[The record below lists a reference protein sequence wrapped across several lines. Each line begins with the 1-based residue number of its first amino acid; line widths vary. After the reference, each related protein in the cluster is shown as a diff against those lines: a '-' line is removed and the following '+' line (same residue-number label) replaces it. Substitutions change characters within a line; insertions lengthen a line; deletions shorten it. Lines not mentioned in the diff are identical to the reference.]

1 MRRLPRMLSLSR
13 LLNRAV
19 WTCGLS
25 AVFVGGALLA
35 QNAGDQPV
43 GLAGVLPAASPADLE
58 GTLASFPENWTP
70 WATAVQGELNQL
82 YTEPG
87 TVAQQRET
95 LAKLRRRLATCNQY
109 LADSRYRSLNN
120 LLTSLRGGLKRRLD
134 VAEAVLGTL
143 DLPASAWQAR
153 QTQTARDVTNAAVNL
168 SNNLNNVST
177 GAGWKT
183 YLKLPE
189 LLQATNSRDA
199 ARITSAAAATQQQ
212 LANAP
217 TDEVTRQFVARP
229 DFAALRSALANH
241 AGAAAGGAEGQP
253 QLRQVASDLLNA
265 LERHAEE
272 PSSEASGAVRNAYSR
287 LAAVTP
293 DGGARISEALRSNHF
308 NHNVRLFA
316 PEAFLNRFIS
326 ETRQDT
332 SGINEQVDEARV
344 SGAQTTFTTVG
355 VDVQPSANSAL
366 LTLVVNGNVAANT
379 LASTDQAQVSI
390 NGTARFN
397 AQKSLYFDGE
407 RFAFGPTLVGAN
419 ANNQITNIDTKY
431 DGLPLIG
438 RIAQNKAWQVAESRQ
453 AEGEAM
459 VVNRIRSM
467 VASQLDGQINREFG
481 PSGELP
487 GRLNTL
493 INALRRKDLF
503 PSALQW
509 SSTNTDVRMSGR
521 VMGAGE
527 VGGTEPDLSQ
537 VNPRGVT
544 LMLHQSAVNNGLDR
558 LGFAGQT
565 LSDDELLKKLQ
576 GHLSDLL
583 GKPVDLASSKP
594 KKTSDENA
602 ARMLSFAAQDPV
614 RVSFIDDTIELT
626 IRAGLKQEGKEE
638 IPPHLIRVPLTAKAV
653 NEGIL
658 LTPGNV
664 SVETI
669 DKQDSQAV
677 RAGIIKKKIEE
688 AIPEQ
693 LLKRSLVVQ
702 RGNRLM
708 TLAVTRL
715 RSIDGWLTV
724 WIE

>member
-1 MRRLPRMLSLSR
+1 MRRLPRILTLSR
-13 LLNRAV
+13 LMKNAA

-35 QNAGDQPV
+35 GNADEAPV

-58 GTLASFPENWTP
+58 GALGSFPENWTP
-70 WATAVQGELNQL
+70 WATAVQAELNQL
-82 YTEPG
+82 YTESG

-109 LADSRYRSLNN
+109 LADPRYRSLNN
-120 LLTSLRGGLKRRLD
+120 LLTTLRGGLKRRLD
-134 VAEAVLGTL
+134 VAEAVLGTM
-143 DLPASAWQAR
+143 DLPATAWQSR
-153 QTQTARDVTNAAVNL
+153 QAQTARDVTNAAVSL
-168 SNNLNNVST
+168 SNNLNSVST

-183 YLKLPE
+183 YLKLSD
-189 LLQATNSRDA
+189 LLTALNTRDGA
-199 ARITSAAAATQQQ
+199 KINAAAAETQTL

-217 TDEVTRQFVARP
+217 TDEVTQKFVARP
-229 DFAALRSALANH
+229 DFVALRNALANH
-241 AGAAAGGAEGQP
+241 AGAVAGGAEGQP
-253 QLRQVASDLLNA
+253 QLRQVATDLLNA
-265 LERHAEE
+265 IERHEEE
-272 PSSEASGAVRNAYSR
+272 PSSEAGKAVRKAYAR

-293 DGGARISEALRSNHF
+293 DGGARIVDALRSNYF
-308 NHNVRLFA
+308 NHNIRLFA
-316 PEAFLNRFIS
+316 PESFLNRFIS
-326 ETRQDT
+326 ETRRDS
-332 SGINEQVDEARV
+332 SGINEQVEEAQV
-344 SGAQTTFTTVG
+344 SGAQTTYTTVG

-366 LTLVVNGNVAANT
+366 MTLVVNGNVASNT

-390 NGTARFN
+390 YGTARFN

-407 RFAFGPTLVGAN
+407 RFAFGQTMVGAQ

-431 DGLPLIG
+431 DGIPIIR
-438 RIAQNKAWQVAESRQ
+438 RIAQNKAWEVAGSRQ

-459 VVNRIRSM
+459 VVNRIRGM
-467 VASQLDGQINREFG
+467 VASQLDGQINQEFG
-481 PSGELP
+481 PTGEVP
-487 GRLNTL
+487 TRLNTL
-493 INALRRKDLF
+493 ISALRRKDLF
-503 PSALQW
+503 PSPLQW

-521 VMGAGE
+521 VMGAAE
-527 VGGTEPDLSQ
+527 LGGTEPDLTQ

-544 LMLHQSAVNNGLDR
+544 LMVHQSAVNNGLDR

-565 LSDDELLKKLQ
+565 LSDDELVKKLQ

-583 GKPVDLASSKP
+583 GKPVDLMSGKP
-594 KKTSDENA
+594 KKASDENA
-602 ARMLSFAAQDPV
+602 ARMLAFDGQDPV
-614 RVSFIDDTIELT
+614 RVAFIDDTIELT
-626 IRAGLKQEGKEE
+626 IRAGLKQEGREE
-638 IPPHLIRVPLTAKAV
+638 IPPHLIRVPLTVKAV

-677 RAGIIKKKIEE
+677 RAGVIKKKIEE

-693 LLKRSLVVQ
+693 LLKRSMSMQ
-702 RGNRLM
+702 RGNRMM

-715 RSIDGWLTV
+715 RAVDGWLTV
-724 WIE
+724 WVE

>member
-1 MRRLPRMLSLSR
+1 MRRLPRILTLSR
-13 LLNRAV
+13 LMKNAA

-35 QNAGDQPV
+35 GNADEAPV

-58 GTLASFPENWTP
+58 GALGSFPENWTP
-70 WATAVQGELNQL
+70 WATAVQAELNQL
-82 YTEPG
+82 YTESG

-109 LADSRYRSLNN
+109 LADPRYRSLNN
-120 LLTSLRGGLKRRLD
+120 LLTTLRGGLKRRLD
-134 VAEAVLGTL
+134 VAEAVLGTM
-143 DLPASAWQAR
+143 DLPATAWQSR
-153 QTQTARDVTNAAVNL
+153 QAQTARDVTNAAVSL
-168 SNNLNNVST
+168 SNNLNSVST

-183 YLKLPE
+183 YLKLSD
-189 LLQATNSRDA
+189 LLTALNTRDGA
-199 ARITSAAAATQQQ
+199 KINAAAAETQTL

-217 TDEVTRQFVARP
+217 TDEVTQKFVARP
-229 DFAALRSALANH
+229 DFVALRNALANH
-241 AGAAAGGAEGQP
+241 AGAVAGGAEGQP
-253 QLRQVASDLLNA
+253 QLRQVATDLLNA
-265 LERHAEE
+265 IERHEEE
-272 PSSEASGAVRNAYSR
+272 PSSEAGRAVRNAYAR

-293 DGGARISEALRSNHF
+293 DGGARIVDALRSNYF
-308 NHNVRLFA
+308 NHNIRLFA
-316 PEAFLNRFIS
+316 PESFLNRFIS
-326 ETRQDT
+326 ETRRDS
-332 SGINEQVDEARV
+332 SGINEQVEEAQV
-344 SGAQTTFTTVG
+344 SGAQTTYTTVG

-366 LTLVVNGNVAANT
+366 MTLVVNGNVASNT

-390 NGTARFN
+390 YGTARFN

-407 RFAFGPTLVGAN
+407 RFAFGQTMVGAQ

-431 DGLPLIG
+431 DGIPIIR
-438 RIAQNKAWQVAESRQ
+438 RIAQNKAWEVAGSRQ

-459 VVNRIRSM
+459 VVNRIRGM
-467 VASQLDGQINREFG
+467 VASQLDGQINQEFG
-481 PSGELP
+481 PTGEVP
-487 GRLNTL
+487 TRLNTL
-493 INALRRKDLF
+493 ISALRRKDLF
-503 PSALQW
+503 PSPLQW

-521 VMGAGE
+521 VMGAAE
-527 VGGTEPDLSQ
+527 LGGTEPDLTQ

-544 LMLHQSAVNNGLDR
+544 LMVHQSAVNNGLDR

-565 LSDDELLKKLQ
+565 LSDDELVKKLQ

-583 GKPVDLASSKP
+583 GKPVDLMSGKP
-594 KKTSDENA
+594 KKASDENA
-602 ARMLSFAAQDPV
+602 ARMLAFDGQDPV
-614 RVSFIDDTIELT
+614 RVAFIDDTIELT
-626 IRAGLKQEGKEE
+626 IRAGLKQEGREE
-638 IPPHLIRVPLTAKAV
+638 IPPHLIRVPLTVKAV

-677 RAGIIKKKIEE
+677 RAGVIKKKIEE

-693 LLKRSLVVQ
+693 LLKRSVSMQ
-702 RGNRLM
+702 RGNRMM

-715 RSIDGWLTV
+715 RAVDGWLTV
-724 WIE
+724 WVE

>member
-1 MRRLPRMLSLSR
+1 MRRLPRILTLSR
-13 LLNRAV
+13 LMKNAA

-35 QNAGDQPV
+35 GNADEAPV

-58 GTLASFPENWTP
+58 GALGSFPENWTP
-70 WATAVQGELNQL
+70 WATAVQAELNQL
-82 YTEPG
+82 YTESG

-109 LADSRYRSLNN
+109 LADPRYRSLNN
-120 LLTSLRGGLKRRLD
+120 LLTTLRGGLKRRLD
-134 VAEAVLGTL
+134 VAEAVLGTM
-143 DLPASAWQAR
+143 DLPATAWQSR
-153 QTQTARDVTNAAVNL
+153 QAQTARDVTNAAVSL
-168 SNNLNNVST
+168 SNNLNSVST

-183 YLKLPE
+183 YLKLSD
-189 LLQATNSRDA
+189 LLTALNTRDGA
-199 ARITSAAAATQQQ
+199 KINAAAAETQTL

-217 TDEVTRQFVARP
+217 TDEVTQKFVARP
-229 DFAALRSALANH
+229 DFVALRNALANH
-241 AGAAAGGAEGQP
+241 AGAVAGGAEGQP
-253 QLRQVASDLLNA
+253 QLRQVATDLLNA
-265 LERHAEE
+265 IERHEEE
-272 PSSEASGAVRNAYSR
+272 PSSEAGKAVRKAYAR

-293 DGGARISEALRSNHF
+293 DGGARIVDALRSNYF
-308 NHNVRLFA
+308 NHNIRLFA
-316 PEAFLNRFIS
+316 PESFLNRFIS
-326 ETRQDT
+326 ETRRDS
-332 SGINEQVDEARV
+332 SGINEQVEEAQV
-344 SGAQTTFTTVG
+344 SGAQTTYTTVG

-366 LTLVVNGNVAANT
+366 MTLVVNGNVASNT

-390 NGTARFN
+390 YGTARFN

-407 RFAFGPTLVGAN
+407 RFAFGQTMVGAQ

-431 DGLPLIG
+431 DGIPIIR
-438 RIAQNKAWQVAESRQ
+438 RIAQNKAWEVAGSRQ

-459 VVNRIRSM
+459 VVNRIRGM
-467 VASQLDGQINREFG
+467 VASQLDGQINQEFG
-481 PSGELP
+481 PTGEVP
-487 GRLNTL
+487 TRLNTL
-493 INALRRKDLF
+493 ISALRRKDLF
-503 PSALQW
+503 PSPLQW

-521 VMGAGE
+521 VMGAAE
-527 VGGTEPDLSQ
+527 LGGTEPDLTQ

-544 LMLHQSAVNNGLDR
+544 LMVHQSAVNNGLDR

-565 LSDDELLKKLQ
+565 LSDDELVKKLQ

-583 GKPVDLASSKP
+583 GKPVDLMSGKP
-594 KKTSDENA
+594 KKASDENA
-602 ARMLSFAAQDPV
+602 ARMLAFDGQDPV
-614 RVSFIDDTIELT
+614 RVAFIDDTIELT
-626 IRAGLKQEGKEE
+626 IRAGLKQEGREE
-638 IPPHLIRVPLTAKAV
+638 IPPHLIRVPLTVKAV

-677 RAGIIKKKIEE
+677 RAGVIKKKIEE

-693 LLKRSLVVQ
+693 LLKRSVSMQ
-702 RGNRLM
+702 RGNRMM

-715 RSIDGWLTV
+715 RAVDGWLTV
-724 WIE
+724 WVE

>member
-1 MRRLPRMLSLSR
+1 MRRLPRILTLSR
-13 LLNRAV
+13 LMKNAA

-35 QNAGDQPV
+35 GNAEEAPA

-58 GTLASFPENWTP
+58 GALGSFPENWTP
-70 WATAVQGELNQL
+70 WATAVQAELNQL

-109 LADSRYRSLNN
+109 LADPRYRSLNN
-120 LLTSLRGGLKRRLD
+120 LLTTLRGGLKRRLD
-134 VAEAVLGTL
+134 VAEAVLGTM
-143 DLPASAWQAR
+143 DLPATAWQSR
-153 QTQTARDVTNAAVNL
+153 QAQTARDVTNAAVSL
-168 SNNLNNVST
+168 SNNLNSVST

-183 YLKLPE
+183 YLKLSD
-189 LLQATNSRDA
+189 LLTALNTRDGA
-199 ARITSAAAATQQQ
+199 KINAAAAETQTL

-217 TDEVTRQFVARP
+217 TDEVTQKFVARP
-229 DFAALRSALANH
+229 DFVALRNALANH
-241 AGAAAGGAEGQP
+241 AGAVAGGAEGQP
-253 QLRQVASDLLNA
+253 QLRQVATDLLNA
-265 LERHAEE
+265 IERHEEE
-272 PSSEASGAVRNAYSR
+272 PSSEAGRAVRNAYAR

-293 DGGARISEALRSNHF
+293 DGGARIVDALRSNYF
-308 NHNVRLFA
+308 NHNIRLFA
-316 PEAFLNRFIS
+316 PESFLNRFIS
-326 ETRQDT
+326 ETRRDS
-332 SGINEQVDEARV
+332 SGINEQVEEAQV
-344 SGAQTTFTTVG
+344 SGAQTTYTTVG

-366 LTLVVNGNVAANT
+366 MTLVVNGNVASNT

-390 NGTARFN
+390 YGTARFN

-407 RFAFGPTLVGAN
+407 RFAFGQTMVGAQ

-431 DGLPLIG
+431 DGIPIIR
-438 RIAQNKAWQVAESRQ
+438 RIAQNKAWEVAGSRQ

-459 VVNRIRSM
+459 VVNRIRGM
-467 VASQLDGQINREFG
+467 VASQLDGQINQEFG
-481 PSGELP
+481 PTGEVP
-487 GRLNTL
+487 TRLNTL
-493 INALRRKDLF
+493 ISALRRKDLF
-503 PSALQW
+503 PSPLQW

-521 VMGAGE
+521 VMGAAE
-527 VGGTEPDLSQ
+527 LGGTEPDLTQ

-544 LMLHQSAVNNGLDR
+544 LMVHQSAVNNGLDR

-565 LSDDELLKKLQ
+565 LSDDELVKKLQ

-583 GKPVDLASSKP
+583 GKPVDLMSGKP
-594 KKTSDENA
+594 KKASDENA
-602 ARMLSFAAQDPV
+602 ARMLAFDGQDPV
-614 RVSFIDDTIELT
+614 RVAFIDDTIELT
-626 IRAGLKQEGKEE
+626 IRAGLKQEGREE
-638 IPPHLIRVPLTAKAV
+638 IPPHLIRVPLTVKAV

-677 RAGIIKKKIEE
+677 RAGVIKKKIEE

-693 LLKRSLVVQ
+693 LLKRSMSMQ
-702 RGNRLM
+702 RGNRMM

-715 RSIDGWLTV
+715 RAVDGWLTV
-724 WIE
+724 WVE

>member
-1 MRRLPRMLSLSR
+1 MRRLPRILTLSR
-13 LLNRAV
+13 LMKNAA

-35 QNAGDQPV
+35 GNADEAPV

-58 GTLASFPENWTP
+58 GALGSFPENWTP
-70 WATAVQGELNQL
+70 WATAVQAELNQL
-82 YTEPG
+82 YTESG

-109 LADSRYRSLNN
+109 LADPRYRSLNN
-120 LLTSLRGGLKRRLD
+120 LLTTLRGGLKRRLD
-134 VAEAVLGTL
+134 VAEAVLGTM
-143 DLPASAWQAR
+143 DLPATAWQSR
-153 QTQTARDVTNAAVNL
+153 QAQTARDVTNAAVSL
-168 SNNLNNVST
+168 SNNLNSVST

-183 YLKLPE
+183 YLKLSD
-189 LLQATNSRDA
+189 LLTALNTRDGA
-199 ARITSAAAATQQQ
+199 KINAAAAETQTL

-217 TDEVTRQFVARP
+217 TDEVTQKFVARP
-229 DFAALRSALANH
+229 DFVALRNALANH
-241 AGAAAGGAEGQP
+241 AGAVAGGAEGQP
-253 QLRQVASDLLNA
+253 QLRQVATDLLNA
-265 LERHAEE
+265 IERHEEE
-272 PSSEASGAVRNAYSR
+272 PSSEAGKAVRNAYAR

-293 DGGARISEALRSNHF
+293 DGGARIVDALRSNYF
-308 NHNVRLFA
+308 NHNIRLFA
-316 PEAFLNRFIS
+316 PESFLNRFIS
-326 ETRQDT
+326 ETRRDS
-332 SGINEQVDEARV
+332 SGINEQVEEAQV
-344 SGAQTTFTTVG
+344 SGAQTTYTTVG

-366 LTLVVNGNVAANT
+366 MTLVVNGNVASNT

-390 NGTARFN
+390 YGTARFN

-407 RFAFGPTLVGAN
+407 RFAFGQTMVGAQ

-431 DGLPLIG
+431 DGIPIIR
-438 RIAQNKAWQVAESRQ
+438 RIAQNKAWEVAGSRQ

-459 VVNRIRSM
+459 VVNRIRGM
-467 VASQLDGQINREFG
+467 VASQLDGQINQEFG
-481 PSGELP
+481 PTGEVP
-487 GRLNTL
+487 TRLNTL
-493 INALRRKDLF
+493 ISALRRKDLF
-503 PSALQW
+503 PSPLQW

-521 VMGAGE
+521 VMGAAE
-527 VGGTEPDLSQ
+527 LGGTEPDLTQ

-544 LMLHQSAVNNGLDR
+544 LMVHQSAVNNGLDR

-565 LSDDELLKKLQ
+565 LSDDELVKKLQ

-583 GKPVDLASSKP
+583 GKPVDLMSGKP
-594 KKTSDENA
+594 KKASDENA
-602 ARMLSFAAQDPV
+602 ARMLAFDGQDPV
-614 RVSFIDDTIELT
+614 RVAFIDDTIELT
-626 IRAGLKQEGKEE
+626 IRAGLKQEGREE
-638 IPPHLIRVPLTAKAV
+638 IPPHLIRVPLTVKAV

-677 RAGIIKKKIEE
+677 RAGVIKKKIEE

-693 LLKRSLVVQ
+693 LLKRSVSMQ
-702 RGNRLM
+702 RGNRMM

-715 RSIDGWLTV
+715 RAVDGWLTV
-724 WIE
+724 WVE

>member
-1 MRRLPRMLSLSR
+1 MRRLPRILTLSR
-13 LLNRAV
+13 LMKNAA

-35 QNAGDQPV
+35 GNADEAPV

-58 GTLASFPENWTP
+58 GALGSFPENWTP
-70 WATAVQGELNQL
+70 WATAVQAELNQL
-82 YTEPG
+82 YTESG

-109 LADSRYRSLNN
+109 LADPRYRSLNN
-120 LLTSLRGGLKRRLD
+120 LLTTLRGGLKRRLD
-134 VAEAVLGTL
+134 VAEAVLGTM
-143 DLPASAWQAR
+143 DLPATAWQSR
-153 QTQTARDVTNAAVNL
+153 QAQTARDVTNAAVSL
-168 SNNLNNVST
+168 SNNLNSVST

-183 YLKLPE
+183 YLKLSD
-189 LLQATNSRDA
+189 LLTALNTRDGA
-199 ARITSAAAATQQQ
+199 KINAAAAETQTL

-217 TDEVTRQFVARP
+217 TDEVTQKFVARP
-229 DFAALRSALANH
+229 DFVALRNALANH
-241 AGAAAGGAEGQP
+241 AGAVAGGAEGQP
-253 QLRQVASDLLNA
+253 QLRQVATDLLNA
-265 LERHAEE
+265 IERHEEE
-272 PSSEASGAVRNAYSR
+272 PSSEAGKAVRNAYAR

-293 DGGARISEALRSNHF
+293 DGGARIVDALRSNYF
-308 NHNVRLFA
+308 NHNIRLFA
-316 PEAFLNRFIS
+316 PESFLNRFIS
-326 ETRQDT
+326 ETRRDS
-332 SGINEQVDEARV
+332 SGINEQVEEAQV
-344 SGAQTTFTTVG
+344 SGAQTTYTTVG

-366 LTLVVNGNVAANT
+366 MTLVVNGNVASNT

-390 NGTARFN
+390 YGTARFN

-407 RFAFGPTLVGAN
+407 RFAFGQTMVGAQ

-431 DGLPLIG
+431 DSIPIIR
-438 RIAQNKAWQVAESRQ
+438 RIAQNKAWEVAGSRQ

-459 VVNRIRSM
+459 VVNRIRGM
-467 VASQLDGQINREFG
+467 VASQLDGQINQEFG
-481 PSGELP
+481 PTGEVP
-487 GRLNTL
+487 TRLNTL
-493 INALRRKDLF
+493 ISALRRKDLF
-503 PSALQW
+503 PSPLQW

-521 VMGAGE
+521 VMGAAE
-527 VGGTEPDLSQ
+527 LGGTEPDLTQ

-544 LMLHQSAVNNGLDR
+544 LMVHQSAVNNGLDR

-565 LSDDELLKKLQ
+565 LSDDELVKKLQ

-583 GKPVDLASSKP
+583 GKPVDLMSGKP
-594 KKTSDENA
+594 KKASDENA
-602 ARMLSFAAQDPV
+602 ARMLAFDGQDPV
-614 RVSFIDDTIELT
+614 RVAFIDDTIELT
-626 IRAGLKQEGKEE
+626 IRAGLKQEGREE
-638 IPPHLIRVPLTAKAV
+638 IPPHLIRVPLTVKAV

-677 RAGIIKKKIEE
+677 RAGVIKKKIEE

-693 LLKRSLVVQ
+693 LLKRSMSMQ
-702 RGNRLM
+702 RGNRMM

-715 RSIDGWLTV
+715 RAVDGWLTV
-724 WIE
+724 WVE

>member
-1 MRRLPRMLSLSR
+1 MRRLPRILTLSR
-13 LLNRAV
+13 LMKNAA

-35 QNAGDQPV
+35 GNADEAPA

-58 GTLASFPENWTP
+58 GALGSFPENWTP
-70 WATAVQGELNQL
+70 WATAVQAELNQL

-109 LADSRYRSLNN
+109 LADPRYRSLNN
-120 LLTSLRGGLKRRLD
+120 LLTTLRGGLKRRLD
-134 VAEAVLGTL
+134 VAEAVLGTM
-143 DLPASAWQAR
+143 DLPATAWQSR
-153 QTQTARDVTNAAVNL
+153 QAQTARDVTNAAVSL
-168 SNNLNNVST
+168 SNNLNSVST

-183 YLKLPE
+183 YLKLSD
-189 LLQATNSRDA
+189 LLTALNTRDGA
-199 ARITSAAAATQQQ
+199 KINAAAAETQTL

-217 TDEVTRQFVARP
+217 TDEVTQKFVARP
-229 DFAALRSALANH
+229 DFVALRNALANH
-241 AGAAAGGAEGQP
+241 AGAVAGGAEGQP
-253 QLRQVASDLLNA
+253 QLRQVATDLLNA
-265 LERHAEE
+265 IERHEEE
-272 PSSEASGAVRNAYSR
+272 PSSEAGKAVRNAYAR

-293 DGGARISEALRSNHF
+293 DGGARIVDALRSNYF
-308 NHNVRLFA
+308 NHNIRLFA
-316 PEAFLNRFIS
+316 PESFLNRFIS
-326 ETRQDT
+326 ETRRDS
-332 SGINEQVDEARV
+332 SGINEQVEEAQV
-344 SGAQTTFTTVG
+344 SGAQTTYTTVG

-366 LTLVVNGNVAANT
+366 MTLVVNGNVASNT

-390 NGTARFN
+390 YGTARFN

-407 RFAFGPTLVGAN
+407 RFAFGQTMVGAQ

-431 DGLPLIG
+431 DGIPIIR
-438 RIAQNKAWQVAESRQ
+438 RIAQNKAWEVAGSRQ

-459 VVNRIRSM
+459 VVNRIRGM
-467 VASQLDGQINREFG
+467 VASQLDGQINQEFG
-481 PSGELP
+481 PTGEVP
-487 GRLNTL
+487 TRLNTL
-493 INALRRKDLF
+493 ISALRRKDLF
-503 PSALQW
+503 PSPLQW

-521 VMGAGE
+521 VMGAAE
-527 VGGTEPDLSQ
+527 LGGTEPDLTQ

-544 LMLHQSAVNNGLDR
+544 LMVHQSAVNNGLDR

-565 LSDDELLKKLQ
+565 LSDDELVKKLQ

-583 GKPVDLASSKP
+583 GKPVDLMSGKP
-594 KKTSDENA
+594 KKASDENA
-602 ARMLSFAAQDPV
+602 ARMLAFDGQDPV
-614 RVSFIDDTIELT
+614 RVAFIDDTIELT
-626 IRAGLKQEGKEE
+626 IRAGLKQEGREE
-638 IPPHLIRVPLTAKAV
+638 IPPHLIRVPLTVKAV

-677 RAGIIKKKIEE
+677 RAGVIKKKIEE

-693 LLKRSLVVQ
+693 LLKRSVSMQ
-702 RGNRLM
+702 RGNRMM

-715 RSIDGWLTV
+715 RAVDGWLTV
-724 WIE
+724 WVE

>member
-1 MRRLPRMLSLSR
+1 MK
-13 LLNRAV
+13 NAA

-35 QNAGDQPV
+35 GNADEAPV

-58 GTLASFPENWTP
+58 GALGSFPENWTP
-70 WATAVQGELNQL
+70 WATAVQAELNQL
-82 YTEPG
+82 YTESG

-109 LADSRYRSLNN
+109 LADPRYRSLNN
-120 LLTSLRGGLKRRLD
+120 LLTTLRGGLKRRLD
-134 VAEAVLGTL
+134 VAEAVLGTM
-143 DLPASAWQAR
+143 DLPATAWQSR
-153 QTQTARDVTNAAVNL
+153 QAQTARDVTNAAVSL
-168 SNNLNNVST
+168 SNNLNSVST

-183 YLKLPE
+183 YLKLSD
-189 LLQATNSRDA
+189 LLTALNTRDGA
-199 ARITSAAAATQQQ
+199 KINAAAAETQTL

-217 TDEVTRQFVARP
+217 TDEVTQKFVARP
-229 DFAALRSALANH
+229 DFVALRNALANH
-241 AGAAAGGAEGQP
+241 AGAVAGGAEGQP
-253 QLRQVASDLLNA
+253 QLRQVATDLLNA
-265 LERHAEE
+265 IERHEEE
-272 PSSEASGAVRNAYSR
+272 PSSEAGKAVRNAYAR

-293 DGGARISEALRSNHF
+293 DGGARIVDALRSNYF
-308 NHNVRLFA
+308 NHNIRLFA
-316 PEAFLNRFIS
+316 PESFLNRFIS
-326 ETRQDT
+326 ETRRDS
-332 SGINEQVDEARV
+332 SGINEQVEEAQV
-344 SGAQTTFTTVG
+344 SGAQTTYTTVG

-366 LTLVVNGNVAANT
+366 MTLVVNGNVASNT

-390 NGTARFN
+390 YGTARFN

-407 RFAFGPTLVGAN
+407 RFAFGQTMVGAQ

-431 DGLPLIG
+431 DGIPIIR
-438 RIAQNKAWQVAESRQ
+438 RIAQNKAWEVAGSRQ

-459 VVNRIRSM
+459 VVNRIRGM
-467 VASQLDGQINREFG
+467 VASQLDGQINQEFG
-481 PSGELP
+481 PTGEVP
-487 GRLNTL
+487 TRLNTL
-493 INALRRKDLF
+493 ISALRRKDLF
-503 PSALQW
+503 PSPLQW

-521 VMGAGE
+521 VMGAAE
-527 VGGTEPDLSQ
+527 LGGTEPDLTQ

-544 LMLHQSAVNNGLDR
+544 LMVHQSAVNNGLDR

-565 LSDDELLKKLQ
+565 LSDDELVKKLQ

-583 GKPVDLASSKP
+583 GKPVDLMSGKP
-594 KKTSDENA
+594 KKASDENA
-602 ARMLSFAAQDPV
+602 ARMLAFDGQDPV
-614 RVSFIDDTIELT
+614 RVAFIDDTIELT
-626 IRAGLKQEGKEE
+626 IRAGLKQEGREE
-638 IPPHLIRVPLTAKAV
+638 IPPHLIRVPLTVKAV

-677 RAGIIKKKIEE
+677 RAGVIKKKIEE

-693 LLKRSLVVQ
+693 LLKRSISMQ
-702 RGNRLM
+702 RGNRMM

-715 RSIDGWLTV
+715 RAVDGWLTV
-724 WIE
+724 WVE

>member
-1 MRRLPRMLSLSR
+1 MRRLPRILTLSR
-13 LLNRAV
+13 LMKNAA

-35 QNAGDQPV
+35 GNADEAPA

-58 GTLASFPENWTP
+58 GALGSFPENWTP
-70 WATAVQGELNQL
+70 WATAVQAELNQL
-82 YTEPG
+82 YTESG

-109 LADSRYRSLNN
+109 LADPRYRSLNN
-120 LLTSLRGGLKRRLD
+120 LLTTLRGGLKRRLD
-134 VAEAVLGTL
+134 VAEAVLGTM
-143 DLPASAWQAR
+143 DLPATAWQSR
-153 QTQTARDVTNAAVNL
+153 QAQTARDVTNAAVSL
-168 SNNLNNVST
+168 SNNLNSVST

-183 YLKLPE
+183 YLKLSD
-189 LLQATNSRDA
+189 LLTALNTRDGA
-199 ARITSAAAATQQQ
+199 KINAAAAETQTL

-217 TDEVTRQFVARP
+217 TDEVTQKFVARP
-229 DFAALRSALANH
+229 DFVALRNALANH
-241 AGAAAGGAEGQP
+241 AGAVAGGAEGQP
-253 QLRQVASDLLNA
+253 QLRQVATDLLNA
-265 LERHAEE
+265 IERHEEE
-272 PSSEASGAVRNAYSR
+272 PSSEAGKAVRNAYAR

-293 DGGARISEALRSNHF
+293 DGGARIVDALRSNYF
-308 NHNVRLFA
+308 NHNIRLFA
-316 PEAFLNRFIS
+316 PESFLNRFIS
-326 ETRQDT
+326 ETRRDS
-332 SGINEQVDEARV
+332 SGINEQVEEAQV
-344 SGAQTTFTTVG
+344 SGAQTTYTTVG

-366 LTLVVNGNVAANT
+366 MTLVVNGNVASNT

-390 NGTARFN
+390 YGTARFN

-407 RFAFGPTLVGAN
+407 RFAFGQTMVGAQ

-431 DGLPLIG
+431 DGIPIIR
-438 RIAQNKAWQVAESRQ
+438 RIAQNKAWEVAGSRQ

-459 VVNRIRSM
+459 VVNRIRGM
-467 VASQLDGQINREFG
+467 VASQLDGQINQEFG
-481 PSGELP
+481 PTGEVP
-487 GRLNTL
+487 TRLNTL
-493 INALRRKDLF
+493 ISALRRKDLF
-503 PSALQW
+503 PSPLQW

-521 VMGAGE
+521 VMGAAE
-527 VGGTEPDLSQ
+527 LGGTEPDLTQ

-544 LMLHQSAVNNGLDR
+544 LMVHQSAVNNGLDR

-565 LSDDELLKKLQ
+565 LSDDELVKKLQ

-583 GKPVDLASSKP
+583 GKPVDLMSGKP
-594 KKTSDENA
+594 KKASDENA
-602 ARMLSFAAQDPV
+602 ARMLAFDGQDPV
-614 RVSFIDDTIELT
+614 RVAFIDDTIELT
-626 IRAGLKQEGKEE
+626 IRAGLKQEGREE
-638 IPPHLIRVPLTAKAV
+638 IPPHLIRVPLTVKAV

-677 RAGIIKKKIEE
+677 RAGVIKKKIEE

-693 LLKRSLVVQ
+693 LLKRSMSMQ
-702 RGNRLM
+702 RGNRMM

-715 RSIDGWLTV
+715 RAVDGWLTV
-724 WIE
+724 WVE

>member
-1 MRRLPRMLSLSR
+1 MRRLPRILTLSR
-13 LLNRAV
+13 LMKNAA

-35 QNAGDQPV
+35 GNADEAPV

-58 GTLASFPENWTP
+58 GALGSFPENWTP
-70 WATAVQGELNQL
+70 WATAVQAELNQL
-82 YTEPG
+82 YTESG

-109 LADSRYRSLNN
+109 LADPRYRSLNN
-120 LLTSLRGGLKRRLD
+120 LLTTLRGGLKRRLD
-134 VAEAVLGTL
+134 VAEAVLGTM
-143 DLPASAWQAR
+143 DLPATAWQSR
-153 QTQTARDVTNAAVNL
+153 QAQTARDVTNAAVSL
-168 SNNLNNVST
+168 SNNLNSVST

-183 YLKLPE
+183 YLKLSD
-189 LLQATNSRDA
+189 LLTALNTRDGA
-199 ARITSAAAATQQQ
+199 KINAAAAETQTL

-217 TDEVTRQFVARP
+217 TDEVTQKFVARP
-229 DFAALRSALANH
+229 DFVALRNALANH
-241 AGAAAGGAEGQP
+241 AGAVAGGAEGQP
-253 QLRQVASDLLNA
+253 QLRQVATDLLNA
-265 LERHAEE
+265 IERHEEE
-272 PSSEASGAVRNAYSR
+272 PSSEAGKAVRNAYAR

-293 DGGARISEALRSNHF
+293 DGGARIVDALRSNYF
-308 NHNVRLFA
+308 NHNIRLFA
-316 PEAFLNRFIS
+316 PESFLNRFIS
-326 ETRQDT
+326 ETRRDS
-332 SGINEQVDEARV
+332 SGINEQVEEAQV
-344 SGAQTTFTTVG
+344 SGAQTTYTTVG

-366 LTLVVNGNVAANT
+366 MTLVVNGNVASNT

-390 NGTARFN
+390 YGTARFN

-407 RFAFGPTLVGAN
+407 RFAFGQTMVGAQ

-431 DGLPLIG
+431 DGIPIIR
-438 RIAQNKAWQVAESRQ
+438 RIAQNKAWEVAGSRQ

-459 VVNRIRSM
+459 VVNRIRGM
-467 VASQLDGQINREFG
+467 VASQLDGQINQEFG
-481 PSGELP
+481 PTGEVP
-487 GRLNTL
+487 TRLNTL
-493 INALRRKDLF
+493 ISALRRKDLF
-503 PSALQW
+503 PSPLQW

-521 VMGAGE
+521 VMGAAE
-527 VGGTEPDLSQ
+527 LGGTEPDLTQ

-544 LMLHQSAVNNGLDR
+544 LMVHQSAVNNGLDR

-565 LSDDELLKKLQ
+565 LSDDELVKKLQ

-583 GKPVDLASSKP
+583 GKPVDLMSGKP
-594 KKTSDENA
+594 KKASDENA
-602 ARMLSFAAQDPV
+602 ARMLAFDGQDPV
-614 RVSFIDDTIELT
+614 RVAFIDDTIELT
-626 IRAGLKQEGKEE
+626 IRAGLKQEGREE
-638 IPPHLIRVPLTAKAV
+638 IPPHLIRVPLTVKAV

-677 RAGIIKKKIEE
+677 RAGVIKKKIEE

-693 LLKRSLVVQ
+693 LLKRSMSMQ
-702 RGNRLM
+702 RGNRMM

-715 RSIDGWLTV
+715 RAVDGWLTV
-724 WIE
+724 WVE

>member
-1 MRRLPRMLSLSR
+1 MRRLPRILTLSR
-13 LLNRAV
+13 LMKNAA

-35 QNAGDQPV
+35 GNADEAPV

-58 GTLASFPENWTP
+58 GALGSFPENWTP
-70 WATAVQGELNQL
+70 WATAVQAELNQL
-82 YTEPG
+82 YTESG

-109 LADSRYRSLNN
+109 LADPRYRSLNN
-120 LLTSLRGGLKRRLD
+120 LLTTLRGGLKRRLD
-134 VAEAVLGTL
+134 VAEAVLGTM
-143 DLPASAWQAR
+143 DLPATAWQSR
-153 QTQTARDVTNAAVNL
+153 QAQTARDVTNAAVSL
-168 SNNLNNVST
+168 SNNLNSVST

-183 YLKLPE
+183 YLKLSD
-189 LLQATNSRDA
+189 LLTALNTRDGA
-199 ARITSAAAATQQQ
+199 KINAAAAETQTL

-217 TDEVTRQFVARP
+217 TDGVTQNFVARP
-229 DFAALRSALANH
+229 DFVALRNALANH
-241 AGAAAGGAEGQP
+241 AGAVAGGAEGQP
-253 QLRQVASDLLNA
+253 QLRQVATDLLNA
-265 LERHAEE
+265 IERHEEE
-272 PSSEASGAVRNAYSR
+272 PSSEAGKAVRNAYAR

-293 DGGARISEALRSNHF
+293 DGGARIVDALRSNYF
-308 NHNVRLFA
+308 NHNIRLFA
-316 PEAFLNRFIS
+316 PESFLNRFIS
-326 ETRQDT
+326 ETRRDS
-332 SGINEQVDEARV
+332 SGINEQVEEAQV
-344 SGAQTTFTTVG
+344 SGAQTTYTTVG

-366 LTLVVNGNVAANT
+366 MTLVVNGNVASNT

-390 NGTARFN
+390 YGTARFN

-407 RFAFGPTLVGAN
+407 RFAFGQTMVGAQ

-431 DGLPLIG
+431 DGIPIIR
-438 RIAQNKAWQVAESRQ
+438 RIAQNKAWEVAGSRQ

-459 VVNRIRSM
+459 VVNRIRGM
-467 VASQLDGQINREFG
+467 VASQLDGQINQEFG
-481 PSGELP
+481 PTGEVP
-487 GRLNTL
+487 TRLNTL
-493 INALRRKDLF
+493 ISALRRKDLF
-503 PSALQW
+503 PSPLQW

-521 VMGAGE
+521 VMGAAE
-527 VGGTEPDLSQ
+527 LGGTEPDLTQ

-544 LMLHQSAVNNGLDR
+544 LMVHQSAVNNGLDR

-565 LSDDELLKKLQ
+565 LSDDELVKKLQ

-583 GKPVDLASSKP
+583 GKPVDLMSGKP
-594 KKTSDENA
+594 KKASDENA
-602 ARMLSFAAQDPV
+602 ARMLAFDGQDPV
-614 RVSFIDDTIELT
+614 RVAFIDDTIELT
-626 IRAGLKQEGKEE
+626 IRAGLKQEGREE
-638 IPPHLIRVPLTAKAV
+638 IPPHLIRVPLTVKAV

-677 RAGIIKKKIEE
+677 RAGVIKKKIEE

-693 LLKRSLVVQ
+693 LLKRSVSMQ
-702 RGNRLM
+702 RGNRMM

-715 RSIDGWLTV
+715 RAVDGWLTV
-724 WIE
+724 WVE

>member
-1 MRRLPRMLSLSR
+1 MRRLPRILTLSR
-13 LLNRAV
+13 LMKNAA

-35 QNAGDQPV
+35 GNADEAPV

-58 GTLASFPENWTP
+58 GALGSFPENWTP
-70 WATAVQGELNQL
+70 WATAVQAELNQL
-82 YTEPG
+82 YTESG

-109 LADSRYRSLNN
+109 LADPRYRSLNN
-120 LLTSLRGGLKRRLD
+120 LLTTLRGGLKRRLD
-134 VAEAVLGTL
+134 VAEAVLGTM
-143 DLPASAWQAR
+143 DLPATAWQSR
-153 QTQTARDVTNAAVNL
+153 QAQTARDVTNAAVSL
-168 SNNLNNVST
+168 SNNLNSVST

-183 YLKLPE
+183 YLKLSD
-189 LLQATNSRDA
+189 LLTALNTRDGA
-199 ARITSAAAATQQQ
+199 KINVAAAETQTL

-217 TDEVTRQFVARP
+217 TDEVTQKFVARP
-229 DFAALRSALANH
+229 DFVALRNALANH
-241 AGAAAGGAEGQP
+241 AGAVAGGAEGQP
-253 QLRQVASDLLNA
+253 QLRQVATDLLNA
-265 LERHAEE
+265 IERHEEE
-272 PSSEASGAVRNAYSR
+272 PSSEAGKAVRNAYAR

-293 DGGARISEALRSNHF
+293 DGGARIVDALRSNYF
-308 NHNVRLFA
+308 NHNIRLFA
-316 PEAFLNRFIS
+316 PESFLNRFIS
-326 ETRQDT
+326 ETRRDS
-332 SGINEQVDEARV
+332 SGINEQVEEAQV
-344 SGAQTTFTTVG
+344 SGAQTTYTTVG

-366 LTLVVNGNVAANT
+366 MTLVVNGNVASNT

-390 NGTARFN
+390 YGTARFN

-407 RFAFGPTLVGAN
+407 RFAFGQTMVGAQ

-431 DGLPLIG
+431 DGIPIIR
-438 RIAQNKAWQVAESRQ
+438 RIAQNKAWEVAGSRQ

-459 VVNRIRSM
+459 VVNRIRGM
-467 VASQLDGQINREFG
+467 VASQLDGQINQEFG
-481 PSGELP
+481 PTGEVP
-487 GRLNTL
+487 TRLNTL
-493 INALRRKDLF
+493 ISALRRKDLF
-503 PSALQW
+503 PSPLQW

-521 VMGAGE
+521 VMGAAE
-527 VGGTEPDLSQ
+527 LGGTEPDLTQ

-544 LMLHQSAVNNGLDR
+544 LMVHQSAVNNGLDR

-565 LSDDELLKKLQ
+565 LSDDELVKKLQ

-583 GKPVDLASSKP
+583 GKPVDLMSGKP
-594 KKTSDENA
+594 KKASDENA
-602 ARMLSFAAQDPV
+602 ARMLAFDGQDPV
-614 RVSFIDDTIELT
+614 RVAFIDDTIELT
-626 IRAGLKQEGKEE
+626 IRAGLKQEGREE
-638 IPPHLIRVPLTAKAV
+638 IPPHLIRVPLTVKAV

-677 RAGIIKKKIEE
+677 RAGVIKKKIEE

-693 LLKRSLVVQ
+693 LLKRSMSMQ
-702 RGNRLM
+702 RGNRMM

-715 RSIDGWLTV
+715 RAVDGWLTV
-724 WIE
+724 WVE

>member
-1 MRRLPRMLSLSR
+1 MRRLPRILTLSR
-13 LLNRAV
+13 LMKNAA

-35 QNAGDQPV
+35 GNADEAPA

-58 GTLASFPENWTP
+58 GALGSFPENWTP
-70 WATAVQGELNQL
+70 WATAVQAELNQL

-109 LADSRYRSLNN
+109 LADPRYRSLNN
-120 LLTSLRGGLKRRLD
+120 LLTTLRGGLKRRLD
-134 VAEAVLGTL
+134 VAEAVLGTM
-143 DLPASAWQAR
+143 DLPATAWQSR
-153 QTQTARDVTNAAVNL
+153 QAQTARDVTNAAVSL
-168 SNNLNNVST
+168 SNNLNSVST

-183 YLKLPE
+183 YLKLSD
-189 LLQATNSRDA
+189 LLTALNTRDGA
-199 ARITSAAAATQQQ
+199 KINAAAAETQTL

-217 TDEVTRQFVARP
+217 TDEVTQKFVARP
-229 DFAALRSALANH
+229 DFVALRNALANH
-241 AGAAAGGAEGQP
+241 AGAVAGGAEGQP
-253 QLRQVASDLLNA
+253 QLRQVATDLLNA
-265 LERHAEE
+265 IERHEEE
-272 PSSEASGAVRNAYSR
+272 PSSEAGRAVRNAYAR

-293 DGGARISEALRSNHF
+293 DGGARIVDALRSNYF
-308 NHNVRLFA
+308 NHNIRLFA
-316 PEAFLNRFIS
+316 PESFLNRFIS
-326 ETRQDT
+326 ETRRDS
-332 SGINEQVDEARV
+332 SGINEQVEEAQV
-344 SGAQTTFTTVG
+344 SGAQTTYTTVG

-366 LTLVVNGNVAANT
+366 MTLVVNGNVASNT

-390 NGTARFN
+390 YGTARFN

-407 RFAFGPTLVGAN
+407 RFAFGQTMVGAQ

-431 DGLPLIG
+431 DGIPIIR
-438 RIAQNKAWQVAESRQ
+438 RIAQNKAWEVAGSRQ

-459 VVNRIRSM
+459 VVNRIRGM
-467 VASQLDGQINREFG
+467 VASQLDGQINQEFG
-481 PSGELP
+481 PTGEVP
-487 GRLNTL
+487 TRLNTL
-493 INALRRKDLF
+493 ISALRRKDLF
-503 PSALQW
+503 PSPLQW

-521 VMGAGE
+521 VMGAAE
-527 VGGTEPDLSQ
+527 LGGTEPDLTQ

-544 LMLHQSAVNNGLDR
+544 LMVHQSAVNNGLDR

-565 LSDDELLKKLQ
+565 LSDDELVKKLQ

-583 GKPVDLASSKP
+583 GKPVDLMSGKP
-594 KKTSDENA
+594 KKASDENA
-602 ARMLSFAAQDPV
+602 ARMLAFDGQDPV
-614 RVSFIDDTIELT
+614 RVAFIDDTIELT
-626 IRAGLKQEGKEE
+626 IRAGLKQEGREE
-638 IPPHLIRVPLTAKAV
+638 IPPHLIRVPLTVKAV

-677 RAGIIKKKIEE
+677 RAGVIKKKIEE

-693 LLKRSLVVQ
+693 LLKRSMSMQ
-702 RGNRLM
+702 RGNRMM

-715 RSIDGWLTV
+715 RAVDGWLTV
-724 WIE
+724 WVE

>member
-1 MRRLPRMLSLSR
+1 MRRLPRILTLSR
-13 LLNRAV
+13 LMKNAA

-35 QNAGDQPV
+35 GNADEAPA

-58 GTLASFPENWTP
+58 GALGSFPENWTP
-70 WATAVQGELNQL
+70 WATAVQAELNQL

-109 LADSRYRSLNN
+109 LADPRYRSLNN
-120 LLTSLRGGLKRRLD
+120 LLTTLRGGLKRRLD
-134 VAEAVLGTL
+134 VAEAVLGTM
-143 DLPASAWQAR
+143 DLPATAWQSR
-153 QTQTARDVTNAAVNL
+153 QAQTARDVTNAAVSL
-168 SNNLNNVST
+168 SNNLNSVST

-183 YLKLPE
+183 YLKLSD
-189 LLQATNSRDA
+189 LLTALNTRDGA
-199 ARITSAAAATQQQ
+199 KINAAAAETQTL

-217 TDEVTRQFVARP
+217 TDEVTQKFVARP
-229 DFAALRSALANH
+229 DFVALRNALANH
-241 AGAAAGGAEGQP
+241 AGAVAGRAEGQP
-253 QLRQVASDLLNA
+253 QLRQVATDLLNA
-265 LERHAEE
+265 IERHEEE
-272 PSSEASGAVRNAYSR
+272 PSSEAGRAVRNAYAR

-293 DGGARISEALRSNHF
+293 DGGARIVDALRSNYF
-308 NHNVRLFA
+308 NHNIRLFA
-316 PEAFLNRFIS
+316 PESFLNRFIS
-326 ETRQDT
+326 ETRRDS
-332 SGINEQVDEARV
+332 SGINEQVEEAQV
-344 SGAQTTFTTVG
+344 SGAQTTYTTVG

-366 LTLVVNGNVAANT
+366 MTLVVNGNVASNT

-390 NGTARFN
+390 YGTARFN

-407 RFAFGPTLVGAN
+407 RFAFGQTMVGAQ

-431 DGLPLIG
+431 DGIPIIR
-438 RIAQNKAWQVAESRQ
+438 RIAQNKAWEVAGSRQ

-459 VVNRIRSM
+459 VVNRIRGM
-467 VASQLDGQINREFG
+467 VASQLDGQINQEFG
-481 PSGELP
+481 PTGEVP
-487 GRLNTL
+487 TRLNTL
-493 INALRRKDLF
+493 ISALRRKDLF
-503 PSALQW
+503 PSPLQW

-521 VMGAGE
+521 VMGAAE
-527 VGGTEPDLSQ
+527 LGGTEPDLTQ

-544 LMLHQSAVNNGLDR
+544 LMVHQSAVNNGLDR

-565 LSDDELLKKLQ
+565 LSDDELVKKLQ

-583 GKPVDLASSKP
+583 GKPVDLMSGKP
-594 KKTSDENA
+594 KKASDENA
-602 ARMLSFAAQDPV
+602 ARMLAFDGQDPV
-614 RVSFIDDTIELT
+614 RVAFIDDTIELT
-626 IRAGLKQEGKEE
+626 IRAGLKQEGREE
-638 IPPHLIRVPLTAKAV
+638 IPPHLIRVPLTVKAV

-677 RAGIIKKKIEE
+677 RAGVIKKKIEE

-693 LLKRSLVVQ
+693 LLKRSMSMQ
-702 RGNRLM
+702 RGNRMM

-715 RSIDGWLTV
+715 RAVDGWLTV
-724 WIE
+724 WVE

>member
-1 MRRLPRMLSLSR
+1 MRRLPRILTLSR
-13 LLNRAV
+13 LMKNAA

-35 QNAGDQPV
+35 GNADEAPV

-58 GTLASFPENWTP
+58 GALGSFPENWTP
-70 WATAVQGELNQL
+70 WATAVQAELNQL
-82 YTEPG
+82 YTESG

-109 LADSRYRSLNN
+109 LADPRYRSLNN
-120 LLTSLRGGLKRRLD
+120 LLTTLRGGLKRRLD
-134 VAEAVLGTL
+134 VAEAVLGTM
-143 DLPASAWQAR
+143 DLPATAWQSR
-153 QTQTARDVTNAAVNL
+153 QAQTARDVTNAAVSL
-168 SNNLNNVST
+168 SNNLNSVST

-183 YLKLPE
+183 YLKLSD
-189 LLQATNSRDA
+189 LLTALNTRDGA
-199 ARITSAAAATQQQ
+199 KINAAAAETQTL

-217 TDEVTRQFVARP
+217 TDEVTQKFVARP
-229 DFAALRSALANH
+229 DFVALRNALANH
-241 AGAAAGGAEGQP
+241 AGAVAGGAEGQP
-253 QLRQVASDLLNA
+253 QLRQVATDLLNA
-265 LERHAEE
+265 IERHEEE
-272 PSSEASGAVRNAYSR
+272 PSSEAGKAVRNAYAR

-293 DGGARISEALRSNHF
+293 DGGARIVDALRSNYF
-308 NHNVRLFA
+308 NHNIRLFA
-316 PEAFLNRFIS
+316 PESFLNRFIS
-326 ETRQDT
+326 ETRRDS
-332 SGINEQVDEARV
+332 SGINEQVEEAQV
-344 SGAQTTFTTVG
+344 SGAQTTYTTVG

-366 LTLVVNGNVAANT
+366 MTLVVNGNVASNT

-390 NGTARFN
+390 YGTARFN

-407 RFAFGPTLVGAN
+407 RFAFGQTMVGAQ

-431 DGLPLIG
+431 DGIPIIR
-438 RIAQNKAWQVAESRQ
+438 RIAQNKAWEVAGSRQ

-459 VVNRIRSM
+459 VVNRIRGM
-467 VASQLDGQINREFG
+467 VASQLDGQINQEFG
-481 PSGELP
+481 PTGEVP
-487 GRLNTL
+487 TRLNTL
-493 INALRRKDLF
+493 ISALRRKDLF
-503 PSALQW
+503 PSPLQW

-521 VMGAGE
+521 VMGAAE
-527 VGGTEPDLSQ
+527 LGGTEPDLTQ

-544 LMLHQSAVNNGLDR
+544 LMVHQSAVNNGLDR

-565 LSDDELLKKLQ
+565 LSDDELVKKLQ

-583 GKPVDLASSKP
+583 GKPVDLMSGKP
-594 KKTSDENA
+594 KKASDENA
-602 ARMLSFAAQDPV
+602 ARMLAFDGQDPV
-614 RVSFIDDTIELT
+614 RVAFIDDTIELT
-626 IRAGLKQEGKEE
+626 IRAGLKQEGREE
-638 IPPHLIRVPLTAKAV
+638 IPPHLIRVPLTVKAV

-677 RAGIIKKKIEE
+677 RAGVIKKKIEE

-693 LLKRSLVVQ
+693 LLKRSISMQ
-702 RGNRLM
+702 RGNRMM

-715 RSIDGWLTV
+715 RAVDGWLTV
-724 WIE
+724 WVE

>member
-1 MRRLPRMLSLSR
+1 MRRLPRILTLSR
-13 LLNRAV
+13 LMKNAA

-35 QNAGDQPV
+35 GNADEAPA

-58 GTLASFPENWTP
+58 GALGSFPENWTP
-70 WATAVQGELNQL
+70 WATAVQAELNQL
-82 YTEPG
+82 YTESG

-109 LADSRYRSLNN
+109 LADPRYRSLNN
-120 LLTSLRGGLKRRLD
+120 LLTTLRGGLKRRLD
-134 VAEAVLGTL
+134 VAEAVLGTM
-143 DLPASAWQAR
+143 DLPATAWQSR
-153 QTQTARDVTNAAVNL
+153 QAQTARDVTNAAVSL
-168 SNNLNNVST
+168 SNNLNSVST

-183 YLKLPE
+183 YLKLSD
-189 LLQATNSRDA
+189 LLTALNTRDGA
-199 ARITSAAAATQQQ
+199 KINAAAAETQTL

-217 TDEVTRQFVARP
+217 TDEVTQKFVARP
-229 DFAALRSALANH
+229 DFVALRNALANH
-241 AGAAAGGAEGQP
+241 AGAVAGGAEGQP
-253 QLRQVASDLLNA
+253 QLRQVATDLLNA
-265 LERHAEE
+265 IERHEEE
-272 PSSEASGAVRNAYSR
+272 PSSEAGRAVRNAYAR

-293 DGGARISEALRSNHF
+293 DGGARIVDALRSNYF
-308 NHNVRLFA
+308 NHNIRLFA
-316 PEAFLNRFIS
+316 PESFLNRFIS
-326 ETRQDT
+326 ETRRDS
-332 SGINEQVDEARV
+332 SGINEQVEEAQV
-344 SGAQTTFTTVG
+344 SGAQTTYTTVG

-366 LTLVVNGNVAANT
+366 MTLVVNGNVASNT

-390 NGTARFN
+390 YGTARFN

-407 RFAFGPTLVGAN
+407 RFAFGQTMVGAQ

-431 DGLPLIG
+431 DGIPIIR
-438 RIAQNKAWQVAESRQ
+438 RIAQNKAWEVAGSRQ

-459 VVNRIRSM
+459 VVNRIRGM
-467 VASQLDGQINREFG
+467 VASQLDGQINQEFG
-481 PSGELP
+481 PTGEVP
-487 GRLNTL
+487 TRLNTL
-493 INALRRKDLF
+493 ISALRRKDLF
-503 PSALQW
+503 PSPLQW

-521 VMGAGE
+521 VMGAAE
-527 VGGTEPDLSQ
+527 LGGTEPDLTQ

-544 LMLHQSAVNNGLDR
+544 LMVHQSAVNNGLDR

-565 LSDDELLKKLQ
+565 LSDDELVKKLQ

-583 GKPVDLASSKP
+583 GKPVDLMSGKP
-594 KKTSDENA
+594 KKASDENA
-602 ARMLSFAAQDPV
+602 ARMLAFDGQDPV
-614 RVSFIDDTIELT
+614 RVAFIDDTIELT
-626 IRAGLKQEGKEE
+626 IRAGLKQEGREE
-638 IPPHLIRVPLTAKAV
+638 IPPHLIRVPLTVKAV

-677 RAGIIKKKIEE
+677 RAGVIKKKIEE

-693 LLKRSLVVQ
+693 LLKRSMSMQ
-702 RGNRLM
+702 RGNRMM

-715 RSIDGWLTV
+715 RAVDGWLTV
-724 WIE
+724 WVE

>member
-1 MRRLPRMLSLSR
+1 MRRLPRILTLSR
-13 LLNRAV
+13 LMKNAA

-35 QNAGDQPV
+35 GNADEAPV

-58 GTLASFPENWTP
+58 GALGSFPENWTP
-70 WATAVQGELNQL
+70 WATAVQAELNQL

-109 LADSRYRSLNN
+109 LADPRYRSLNN
-120 LLTSLRGGLKRRLD
+120 LLTTLRGGLKRRLD
-134 VAEAVLGTL
+134 VAEAVLGTM
-143 DLPASAWQAR
+143 DLPATAWQSR
-153 QTQTARDVTNAAVNL
+153 QAQTARDVTNAAVSL
-168 SNNLNNVST
+168 SNNLNSVST

-183 YLKLPE
+183 YLKLSD
-189 LLQATNSRDA
+189 LLTALNTRDGA
-199 ARITSAAAATQQQ
+199 KINAAAAETQTL

-217 TDEVTRQFVARP
+217 TDEVTQKFVARP
-229 DFAALRSALANH
+229 DFVALRNALANH
-241 AGAAAGGAEGQP
+241 AGAVAGGAEGQP
-253 QLRQVASDLLNA
+253 QLRQVATDLLNA
-265 LERHAEE
+265 IERHEEE
-272 PSSEASGAVRNAYSR
+272 PSSEAGKAVRNAYAR

-293 DGGARISEALRSNHF
+293 DGGARIVDALRSNYF
-308 NHNVRLFA
+308 NHNIRLFA
-316 PEAFLNRFIS
+316 PESFLNRFIS
-326 ETRQDT
+326 ETRRDS
-332 SGINEQVDEARV
+332 SGINEQVEEAQV
-344 SGAQTTFTTVG
+344 SGAQTTYTTVG

-366 LTLVVNGNVAANT
+366 MTLVVNGNVASNT

-390 NGTARFN
+390 YGTARFN

-407 RFAFGPTLVGAN
+407 RFAFGQTMVGAQ

-431 DGLPLIG
+431 DGIPIIR
-438 RIAQNKAWQVAESRQ
+438 RIAQNKAWEVAGSRQ

-459 VVNRIRSM
+459 VVNRIRGM
-467 VASQLDGQINREFG
+467 VASQLDGQINQEFG
-481 PSGELP
+481 PTGEVP
-487 GRLNTL
+487 TRLNTL
-493 INALRRKDLF
+493 ISALRRKDLF
-503 PSALQW
+503 PSPLQW

-521 VMGAGE
+521 VMGAAE
-527 VGGTEPDLSQ
+527 LGGTEPDLTQ

-544 LMLHQSAVNNGLDR
+544 LMVHQSAVNNGLDR

-565 LSDDELLKKLQ
+565 LSDDELVKKLQ

-583 GKPVDLASSKP
+583 GKPVDLMSGKP
-594 KKTSDENA
+594 KKASDENA
-602 ARMLSFAAQDPV
+602 ARMLAFDGQDPV
-614 RVSFIDDTIELT
+614 RVAFIDDTIELT
-626 IRAGLKQEGKEE
+626 IRAGLKQEGREE
-638 IPPHLIRVPLTAKAV
+638 IPPHLIRVPLTVKAV

-677 RAGIIKKKIEE
+677 RAGVIKKKIEE

-693 LLKRSLVVQ
+693 LLKRSVSMQ
-702 RGNRLM
+702 RGNRMM

-715 RSIDGWLTV
+715 RAVDGWLTV
-724 WIE
+724 WVE

>member
-1 MRRLPRMLSLSR
+1 MRRLPRILTLSR
-13 LLNRAV
+13 LMKNAA

-35 QNAGDQPV
+35 GNADEAPV

-58 GTLASFPENWTP
+58 GALGSFPENWTP
-70 WATAVQGELNQL
+70 WATAVQAELNQL
-82 YTEPG
+82 YTESG

-109 LADSRYRSLNN
+109 LADPRYRSLNN
-120 LLTSLRGGLKRRLD
+120 LLTTLRGGLKRRLD
-134 VAEAVLGTL
+134 VAEAVLGTM
-143 DLPASAWQAR
+143 DLPATAWQSR
-153 QTQTARDVTNAAVNL
+153 QAQTARDVTNAAVSL
-168 SNNLNNVST
+168 SNNLNSVST

-183 YLKLPE
+183 YLKLSD
-189 LLQATNSRDA
+189 LLTALNTRDGA
-199 ARITSAAAATQQQ
+199 KINVAAAETQTL

-217 TDEVTRQFVARP
+217 TDEVTQKFVARP
-229 DFAALRSALANH
+229 DFVALRNALANH
-241 AGAAAGGAEGQP
+241 AGAVAGGAEGQP
-253 QLRQVASDLLNA
+253 QLRQVATDLLNA
-265 LERHAEE
+265 IERHEEE
-272 PSSEASGAVRNAYSR
+272 PSSEAGKAVRNAYAR

-293 DGGARISEALRSNHF
+293 DGGARIVDALRSNYF
-308 NHNVRLFA
+308 NHNIRLFA
-316 PEAFLNRFIS
+316 PESFLNRFIS
-326 ETRQDT
+326 ETRRDS
-332 SGINEQVDEARV
+332 SGINEQVEEAQV
-344 SGAQTTFTTVG
+344 SGAQTTYTTVG

-366 LTLVVNGNVAANT
+366 MTLVVNGNVASNT

-390 NGTARFN
+390 YGTARFN

-407 RFAFGPTLVGAN
+407 RFAFGQTMVGAQ

-431 DGLPLIG
+431 DGIPIIR
-438 RIAQNKAWQVAESRQ
+438 RIAQNKAWEVAGSRQ

-459 VVNRIRSM
+459 VVNRIRGM
-467 VASQLDGQINREFG
+467 VASQLDGQINQEFG
-481 PSGELP
+481 PTGEVP
-487 GRLNTL
+487 TRLNTL
-493 INALRRKDLF
+493 ISALRRKDLF
-503 PSALQW
+503 PSPLQW

-521 VMGAGE
+521 VMGAAE
-527 VGGTEPDLSQ
+527 LGGTEPDLTQ

-544 LMLHQSAVNNGLDR
+544 LMVHQSAVNNGLDR

-565 LSDDELLKKLQ
+565 LSDDELVKKLQ

-583 GKPVDLASSKP
+583 GKPVDLMSGKP
-594 KKTSDENA
+594 KKASDENA
-602 ARMLSFAAQDPV
+602 ARMLAFDGQDPV
-614 RVSFIDDTIELT
+614 RVAFIDDTIELT
-626 IRAGLKQEGKEE
+626 IRAGLKQEGREE
-638 IPPHLIRVPLTAKAV
+638 IPPHLIRVPLTVKAV

-677 RAGIIKKKIEE
+677 RAGVIKKKIEE

-693 LLKRSLVVQ
+693 LLKRSVSMQ
-702 RGNRLM
+702 RGNRMM

-715 RSIDGWLTV
+715 RAVDGWLTV
-724 WIE
+724 WVE

>member
-1 MRRLPRMLSLSR
+1 MRRLPRILTLSR
-13 LLNRAV
+13 LMKNAA

-35 QNAGDQPV
+35 GNADEAPV

-58 GTLASFPENWTP
+58 GALGSFPENWTP
-70 WATAVQGELNQL
+70 WATAVQAELNQL

-109 LADSRYRSLNN
+109 LADPRYRSLNN
-120 LLTSLRGGLKRRLD
+120 LLTTLRGGLKRRLD
-134 VAEAVLGTL
+134 VAEAVLGTM
-143 DLPASAWQAR
+143 DLPATAWQSR
-153 QTQTARDVTNAAVNL
+153 QAQTARDVTNAAVSL
-168 SNNLNNVST
+168 SNNLNSVST

-183 YLKLPE
+183 YLKLSD
-189 LLQATNSRDA
+189 LLTALNTRDGA
-199 ARITSAAAATQQQ
+199 KINAAAAETQTL

-217 TDEVTRQFVARP
+217 TDEVTQKFVARP
-229 DFAALRSALANH
+229 DFVALRNALANH
-241 AGAAAGGAEGQP
+241 AGAVAGGAEGQP
-253 QLRQVASDLLNA
+253 QLRQVATDLLNA
-265 LERHAEE
+265 IERHEEE
-272 PSSEASGAVRNAYSR
+272 PSSEAGKAVRNAYAR

-293 DGGARISEALRSNHF
+293 DGGARIVDALRSNYF
-308 NHNVRLFA
+308 NHNIRLFA
-316 PEAFLNRFIS
+316 PESFLNRFIS
-326 ETRQDT
+326 ETRRDS
-332 SGINEQVDEARV
+332 SGINEQVEEAQV
-344 SGAQTTFTTVG
+344 SGAQTTYTTVG

-366 LTLVVNGNVAANT
+366 MTLVVNGNVASNT

-390 NGTARFN
+390 YGTARFN

-407 RFAFGPTLVGAN
+407 RFAFGQTMVGAQ

-431 DGLPLIG
+431 DGIPIIR
-438 RIAQNKAWQVAESRQ
+438 RIAQNKAWEVAGSRQ

-459 VVNRIRSM
+459 VVNRIRGM
-467 VASQLDGQINREFG
+467 VASQLDGQINQEFG
-481 PSGELP
+481 PTGEVP
-487 GRLNTL
+487 TRLNTL
-493 INALRRKDLF
+493 ISALRRKDLF
-503 PSALQW
+503 PSPLQW

-521 VMGAGE
+521 VMGAAE
-527 VGGTEPDLSQ
+527 LGGTEPDLTQ

-544 LMLHQSAVNNGLDR
+544 LMVHQSAVNNGLDR

-565 LSDDELLKKLQ
+565 LSDDELVKKLQ

-583 GKPVDLASSKP
+583 GKPVDLMSGKP
-594 KKTSDENA
+594 KKASDENA
-602 ARMLSFAAQDPV
+602 ARMLAFDGQDPV
-614 RVSFIDDTIELT
+614 RVAFIDDTIELT
-626 IRAGLKQEGKEE
+626 IRAGLKQEGREE
-638 IPPHLIRVPLTAKAV
+638 IPPHLIRVPLTVKAV

-677 RAGIIKKKIEE
+677 RAGVIKKKIEE

-693 LLKRSLVVQ
+693 LLKRSMSMQ
-702 RGNRLM
+702 RGTRMM

-715 RSIDGWLTV
+715 RAVDGWLTV
-724 WIE
+724 WVE

>member
-1 MRRLPRMLSLSR
+1 MK
-13 LLNRAV
+13 NAA

-35 QNAGDQPV
+35 GNADEAPV

-58 GTLASFPENWTP
+58 GALGSFPENWTP
-70 WATAVQGELNQL
+70 WATAVQAELNQL
-82 YTEPG
+82 YTESG

-109 LADSRYRSLNN
+109 LADPRYRSLNN
-120 LLTSLRGGLKRRLD
+120 LLTTLRGGLKRRLD
-134 VAEAVLGTL
+134 VAEAVLGTM
-143 DLPASAWQAR
+143 DLPATAWQSR
-153 QTQTARDVTNAAVNL
+153 QAQTARDVTNAAVSL
-168 SNNLNNVST
+168 SNNLNSVST

-183 YLKLPE
+183 YLKLSD
-189 LLQATNSRDA
+189 LLTALNTRDGA
-199 ARITSAAAATQQQ
+199 KINAAAAETQTL

-217 TDEVTRQFVARP
+217 TDEVTQKFVARP
-229 DFAALRSALANH
+229 DFVALRNALANH
-241 AGAAAGGAEGQP
+241 AGAVAGGAEGQP
-253 QLRQVASDLLNA
+253 QLRQVATDLLNA
-265 LERHAEE
+265 IERHEEE
-272 PSSEASGAVRNAYSR
+272 PSSEAGKAVRNAYAR

-293 DGGARISEALRSNHF
+293 DGGARIVDALRSNYF
-308 NHNVRLFA
+308 NHNIRLFA
-316 PEAFLNRFIS
+316 PESFLNRFIS
-326 ETRQDT
+326 ETRRDS
-332 SGINEQVDEARV
+332 SGINEQVEEAQV
-344 SGAQTTFTTVG
+344 SGAQTTYTTVG

-366 LTLVVNGNVAANT
+366 MTLVVNGNVASNT

-390 NGTARFN
+390 YGTARFN

-407 RFAFGPTLVGAN
+407 RFAFGQTMVGAQ

-431 DGLPLIG
+431 DGIPIIR
-438 RIAQNKAWQVAESRQ
+438 RIAQNKAWEVAGSRQ

-459 VVNRIRSM
+459 VVNRIRGM
-467 VASQLDGQINREFG
+467 VASQLDGQINQEFG
-481 PSGELP
+481 PTGEVP
-487 GRLNTL
+487 TRLNTL
-493 INALRRKDLF
+493 ISALRRKDLF
-503 PSALQW
+503 PSPLQW

-521 VMGAGE
+521 VMGAAE
-527 VGGTEPDLSQ
+527 LGGTEPDLTQ

-544 LMLHQSAVNNGLDR
+544 LMVHQSAVNNGLDR

-565 LSDDELLKKLQ
+565 LSDDELVKKLQ

-583 GKPVDLASSKP
+583 GKPVDLMSGKP
-594 KKTSDENA
+594 KKASDENA
-602 ARMLSFAAQDPV
+602 ARMLAFDGQDPV
-614 RVSFIDDTIELT
+614 RVAFIDDTIELT
-626 IRAGLKQEGKEE
+626 IRAGLKQEGREE
-638 IPPHLIRVPLTAKAV
+638 IPPHLIRVPLTVKAV

-677 RAGIIKKKIEE
+677 RAGVIKKKIEE

-693 LLKRSLVVQ
+693 LLKRSMSMQ
-702 RGNRLM
+702 RGNRMM

-715 RSIDGWLTV
+715 RAVDGWLTV
-724 WIE
+724 WVE

>member
-1 MRRLPRMLSLSR
+1 MK
-13 LLNRAV
+13 NAA

-35 QNAGDQPV
+35 GNADEAPV

-58 GTLASFPENWTP
+58 GALGSFPENWTP
-70 WATAVQGELNQL
+70 WATAVQAELNQL
-82 YTEPG
+82 YTESG

-109 LADSRYRSLNN
+109 LADPRYRSLNN
-120 LLTSLRGGLKRRLD
+120 LLTTLRGGLKRRLD
-134 VAEAVLGTL
+134 VAEAVLGTM
-143 DLPASAWQAR
+143 DLPATAWQSR
-153 QTQTARDVTNAAVNL
+153 QAQTARDVTNAAVSL
-168 SNNLNNVST
+168 SNNLNSVST

-183 YLKLPE
+183 YLKLSD
-189 LLQATNSRDA
+189 LLTALNTRDGA
-199 ARITSAAAATQQQ
+199 KINAAAAETQTL

-217 TDEVTRQFVARP
+217 TDEVTQKFVARP
-229 DFAALRSALANH
+229 DFVALRNALANH
-241 AGAAAGGAEGQP
+241 AGAVAGGAEGQP
-253 QLRQVASDLLNA
+253 QLRQVATDLLNA
-265 LERHAEE
+265 IERHEEE
-272 PSSEASGAVRNAYSR
+272 PSSEAGKAVRKAYAR

-293 DGGARISEALRSNHF
+293 DGGARIVDALRSNYF
-308 NHNVRLFA
+308 NHNIRLFA
-316 PEAFLNRFIS
+316 PESFLNRFIS
-326 ETRQDT
+326 ETRRDS
-332 SGINEQVDEARV
+332 SGINEQVEEAQV
-344 SGAQTTFTTVG
+344 SGAQTTYTTVG

-366 LTLVVNGNVAANT
+366 MTLVVNGNVASNT

-390 NGTARFN
+390 YGTARFN

-407 RFAFGPTLVGAN
+407 RFAFGQTMVGAQ

-431 DGLPLIG
+431 DGIPIIR
-438 RIAQNKAWQVAESRQ
+438 RIAQNKAWEVAGSRQ

-459 VVNRIRSM
+459 VVNRIRGM
-467 VASQLDGQINREFG
+467 VASQLDGQINQEFG
-481 PSGELP
+481 PTGEVP
-487 GRLNTL
+487 TRLNTL
-493 INALRRKDLF
+493 ISALRRKDLF
-503 PSALQW
+503 PSPLQW

-521 VMGAGE
+521 VMGAAE
-527 VGGTEPDLSQ
+527 LGGTEPDLTQ

-544 LMLHQSAVNNGLDR
+544 LMVHQSAVNNGLDR

-565 LSDDELLKKLQ
+565 LSDDELVKKLQ

-583 GKPVDLASSKP
+583 GKPVDLMSGKP
-594 KKTSDENA
+594 KKASDENA
-602 ARMLSFAAQDPV
+602 ARMLAFDGQDPV
-614 RVSFIDDTIELT
+614 RVAFIDDTIELT
-626 IRAGLKQEGKEE
+626 IRAGLKQEGREE
-638 IPPHLIRVPLTAKAV
+638 IPPHLIRVPLTVKAV

-677 RAGIIKKKIEE
+677 RAGVIKKKIEE

-693 LLKRSLVVQ
+693 LLKRSMSMQ
-702 RGNRLM
+702 RGNRMM

-715 RSIDGWLTV
+715 RAVDGWLTV
-724 WIE
+724 WVE

>member
-1 MRRLPRMLSLSR
+1 MRRLPRILTLSR
-13 LLNRAV
+13 LMKNAA

-35 QNAGDQPV
+35 GNADEAPV

-58 GTLASFPENWTP
+58 GALGSFPENWTP
-70 WATAVQGELNQL
+70 WATAVQAELNQL

-109 LADSRYRSLNN
+109 LADPRYRSLNN
-120 LLTSLRGGLKRRLD
+120 LLTTLRGGLKRRLD
-134 VAEAVLGTL
+134 VAEAVLGTM
-143 DLPASAWQAR
+143 DLPATAWQSR
-153 QTQTARDVTNAAVNL
+153 QAQTARDVTNAAVSL
-168 SNNLNNVST
+168 SNNLNSVST

-183 YLKLPE
+183 YLKLSD
-189 LLQATNSRDA
+189 LLTALNTRDGA
-199 ARITSAAAATQQQ
+199 KINAAAAETQTL

-217 TDEVTRQFVARP
+217 TDEVTQKFVARP
-229 DFAALRSALANH
+229 DFVALRNALANH
-241 AGAAAGGAEGQP
+241 AGAVAGGAEGQP
-253 QLRQVASDLLNA
+253 QLRQVATDLLNA
-265 LERHAEE
+265 IERHEEE
-272 PSSEASGAVRNAYSR
+272 PSSEAGKAVRNAYAR

-293 DGGARISEALRSNHF
+293 DGGARIVDALRSNYF
-308 NHNVRLFA
+308 NHNIRLFA
-316 PEAFLNRFIS
+316 PESFLNRFIS
-326 ETRQDT
+326 ETRRDS
-332 SGINEQVDEARV
+332 SGINEQVEEAQV
-344 SGAQTTFTTVG
+344 SGAQTTYTTVG

-366 LTLVVNGNVAANT
+366 MTLVVNGNVASNT

-390 NGTARFN
+390 YGTARFN

-407 RFAFGPTLVGAN
+407 RFAFGQTMVGAQ

-431 DGLPLIG
+431 DGIPIIR
-438 RIAQNKAWQVAESRQ
+438 RIAQNKAWEVAGSRQ

-459 VVNRIRSM
+459 VVNRIRGM
-467 VASQLDGQINREFG
+467 VASQLDGQINQEFG
-481 PSGELP
+481 PTGEVP
-487 GRLNTL
+487 TRLNTL
-493 INALRRKDLF
+493 ISALRRKDLF
-503 PSALQW
+503 PSPLQW

-521 VMGAGE
+521 VMGAAE
-527 VGGTEPDLSQ
+527 LGGTEPDLTQ

-544 LMLHQSAVNNGLDR
+544 LMVHQSAVNNGLDR

-565 LSDDELLKKLQ
+565 LSDDELVKKLQ

-583 GKPVDLASSKP
+583 GKPVDLMSGKP
-594 KKTSDENA
+594 KKASDENA
-602 ARMLSFAAQDPV
+602 ARMLAFDGQDPV
-614 RVSFIDDTIELT
+614 RVAFIDDTIELT
-626 IRAGLKQEGKEE
+626 IRAGLKQEGREE
-638 IPPHLIRVPLTAKAV
+638 IPPHLIRVPLTVKAV

-677 RAGIIKKKIEE
+677 RAGVIKKKIEE

-693 LLKRSLVVQ
+693 LLKRSMSMQ
-702 RGNRLM
+702 RGNRMM

-715 RSIDGWLTV
+715 RAVDGWLTV
-724 WIE
+724 WVE

>member
-1 MRRLPRMLSLSR
+1 MRRILTLSR
-13 LLNRAV
+13 LMKNAA

-35 QNAGDQPV
+35 GNADEAPV

-58 GTLASFPENWTP
+58 GALGSFPENWTP
-70 WATAVQGELNQL
+70 WATAVQAELNQL
-82 YTEPG
+82 YTESG

-109 LADSRYRSLNN
+109 LADPRYRSLNN
-120 LLTSLRGGLKRRLD
+120 LLTTLRGGLKRRLD
-134 VAEAVLGTL
+134 VAEAVLGTM
-143 DLPASAWQAR
+143 DLPATAWQSR
-153 QTQTARDVTNAAVNL
+153 QAQTARDVTNAAVSL
-168 SNNLNNVST
+168 SNNLNSVST

-183 YLKLPE
+183 YLKLSD
-189 LLQATNSRDA
+189 LLTALNTRDGA
-199 ARITSAAAATQQQ
+199 KINAAAAETQTL

-217 TDEVTRQFVARP
+217 TDEVTQKFVARP
-229 DFAALRSALANH
+229 DFVALRNALANH
-241 AGAAAGGAEGQP
+241 AGAVAGGAEGQP
-253 QLRQVASDLLNA
+253 QLRQVATDLLNA
-265 LERHAEE
+265 IERHEEE
-272 PSSEASGAVRNAYSR
+272 PSSEAGKAVRNAYAR

-293 DGGARISEALRSNHF
+293 DGGARIVDALRSNYF
-308 NHNVRLFA
+308 NHNIRLFA
-316 PEAFLNRFIS
+316 PESFLNRFIS
-326 ETRQDT
+326 ETRRDS
-332 SGINEQVDEARV
+332 SGINEQVEEAQV
-344 SGAQTTFTTVG
+344 SGAQTTYTTVG

-366 LTLVVNGNVAANT
+366 MTLVVNGNVASNT

-390 NGTARFN
+390 YGTARFN

-407 RFAFGPTLVGAN
+407 RFAFGQTMVGAQ

-431 DGLPLIG
+431 DGIPIIR
-438 RIAQNKAWQVAESRQ
+438 RIAQNKAWEVAGSRQ

-459 VVNRIRSM
+459 VVNRIRGM
-467 VASQLDGQINREFG
+467 VASQLDGQINQEFG
-481 PSGELP
+481 PTGEVP
-487 GRLNTL
+487 TRLNTL
-493 INALRRKDLF
+493 ISALRRKDLF
-503 PSALQW
+503 PSPLQW

-521 VMGAGE
+521 VMGAAE
-527 VGGTEPDLSQ
+527 LGGTEPDLTQ

-544 LMLHQSAVNNGLDR
+544 LMVHQSAVNNGLDR

-565 LSDDELLKKLQ
+565 LSDDELVKKLQ

-583 GKPVDLASSKP
+583 GKPVDLMSGKP
-594 KKTSDENA
+594 KKASDENA
-602 ARMLSFAAQDPV
+602 ARMLAFDGQDPV
-614 RVSFIDDTIELT
+614 RVAFIDDTIELT
-626 IRAGLKQEGKEE
+626 IRAGLKQEGREE
-638 IPPHLIRVPLTAKAV
+638 IPPHLIRVPLTVKAV

-677 RAGIIKKKIEE
+677 RAGVIKKKIEE

-693 LLKRSLVVQ
+693 LLKRSISMQ
-702 RGNRLM
+702 RGNRMM

-715 RSIDGWLTV
+715 RAVDGWLTV
-724 WIE
+724 WVE